1 MTFIN
6 IYSRPNNFIRL
17 SIPLL
22 ILLTITPILIKA
34 DLPIHCKREE
44 IEGEWVFR
52 INNNFFEPS
61 LADYRSTCGHGFPDK
76 IEKLDSDINY
86 AFDDF
91 KDINLFLGK
100 DYRIYDPI
108 SNEIK
113 GKWTPV
119 YDEGF
124 IVNFENSV
132 FTAFMKYYLKPVLSH
147 KINTNKNAKN
157 EDYLSNCQKTMIGWF
172 IKDQNENTKNWSCFF
187 GFKKN
192 IAYQFNYKNQKN
204 NNHISEDYS
213 KVPKKVFKPNKNFS
227 QFRFYYFNKKT
238 KKYDKENDD
247 EDENLPNTDIQKN
260 FPGKIKNGS
269 FLKNRNN
276 QDDQSNSFANIN
288 FDLLDM
294 LENNS
299 FLEIKS
305 QTGTKNQ
312 MRLKLESLKY
322 EDQSDLIN
330 EINSNKLSWTAHIH
344 NDFKGLSFL
353 DLKMKLGLRSTNEE
367 RSFSSHKESS
377 QNKMNSKS
385 NKEII
390 SGEKIKSILQILF
403 GFFRFQKFYF
413 L

>member
-1 MTFIN
+1 MTLIN
-6 IYSRPNNFIRL
+6 IYSKPHNYIML

-22 ILLTITPILIKA
+22 ILLIITPILIKA

-76 IEKLDSDINY
+76 IEKLESDINY

-91 KDINLFLGK
+91 KDFNLFLGK

-124 IVNFENSV
+124 IVNYEDSV
-132 FTAFMKYYLKPVLSH
+132 FTAFMKYYLKPVLDH
-147 KINTNKNAKN
+147 KIENNKNAKN
-157 EDYLSNCQKTMIGWF
+157 EDYLSNCQKTMIGWY
-172 IKDQNENTKNWSCFF
+172 IKDKNENTKNWSCFF

-192 IAYQFNYKNQKN
+192 IAYQFNYKNQGN
-204 NNHISEDYS
+204 NNFISEDIS
-213 KVPKKVFKPNKNFS
+213 KVPKKVLKPNKNFS
-227 QFRFYYFNKKT
+227 EFRFFYFNINT
-238 KKYDKENDD
+238 KKYDKEND
-247 EDENLPNTDIQKN
+247 EEEENFSNSENQEH

-269 FLKNRNN
+269 FMKNHKNENN
-276 QDDQSNSFANIN
+276 QLNSFGNIN

-294 LENNS
+294 LGNNS

-330 EINSNKLSWTAHIH
+330 EINSNKLSWRAHIL

-353 DLKMKLGLRSTNEE
+353 DLKMKLGLKGSN
-367 RSFSSHKESS
+367 KESSFLSDKEIS
-377 QNKMNSKS
+377 QNKMNTKI

-390 SGEKIKSILQILF
+390 SEKKIKSISKFFICLF
-403 GFFRFQKFYF
+403 YLKF
-413 L
+413 